1 MSELISKL
9 GIDWRL
15 LIANTVTF
23 FIVLWV
29 LRRYAFRP
37 IMGVLEKRQ
46 QMAQD
51 TVTKST
57 QVEQDLVHLRE
68 KKEQTMQEAHQ
79 QSRAILQEAKKE
91 ALDVKAN
98 ILIQAQAESDKIKDQ
113 TKTALTREKEEMLRA
128 ARGELADL
136 VVAATTK
143 VLQEKI
149 TVDVDKQLAKRSIE
163 AAGGKRE

>member
-1 MSELISKL
+1 MGELFSKL

-29 LRRYAFRP
+29 LRRYAYRP

-51 TVTKST
+51 TVHKSS
-57 QVEQDLVHLRE
+57 QVEQDLVQLQAT
-68 KKEQTMQEAHQ
+68 KDKTIQEARQ
-79 QSRAILQEAKKE
+79 QARAILQEAKHE
-91 ALDVKAN
+91 AQAAKAE
-98 ILIQAQAESDKIKDQ
+98 LLVQAQAESDKIKDQ
-113 TKTALTREKEEMLRA
+113 TKLVLHREKEEMLRT
-128 ARGELADL
+128 ARVELSDL
-136 VVAATTK
+136 VVAATGK

-149 TVDVDKQLAKRSIE
+149 TGDIDRQLVKRSIE
-163 AAGGKRE
+163 AAGEPQP